1 MGALWK
7 QSRDRAARRR
17 HARALSRIRAGRAGP
32 GRAGTAPADDDGV
45 PAEVRGPTDRRRV
58 ADRRS
63 SPAHRIERGA
73 GRRDAPRRDRVGRA
87 GTSPDTPRAR
97 ADDHASAPR
106 SSRRARPAAVELV
119 DRVSRF
125 ACVLVEHF
133 DAAAVERCEP
143 ALRERPLAILR
154 ARVGD
159 QNAGSESVPTGH
171 RNSAPAAKIM
181 TTLEANAAAREQ
193 GVRPGMTETEARTRC
208 PMLLT
213 RPWVEEYV
221 ASARHALL
229 EAALAVSPRIED
241 GGAGL
246 VYVDTVGLERLIGDP
261 AAIGRRLVHQVRAI
275 GLVPRVGLAASRTA
289 ARMAAATGSGAVTV
303 IPPGR
308 ERATLAKVSIA
319 ALDLAPDLA
328 ATFGRWGIR
337 LLDELAALP
346 REGLAMRLGPPGLR
360 AHDLALGLDRDPFR
374 PWTPPP
380 FWEEAQGLEWEIDS
394 LGVLAGVLETVLE
407 RLCRRLAA
415 VALVADALEIRL
427 GLASGGHHARD
438 VSLAYPMSE
447 VKPMLTLAV
456 LDLEAHPPPAAVI
469 RVAIS
474 AHPIRTQAGQGG
486 LWQPLAPA
494 PRDLVTVLARL
505 AALVGADNLGSPVL
519 VDSHR
524 ADAFTMLAF
533 SPPAEPASADRRR
546 REAVPRQDDVLQPP
560 PAQRRQRLALRR
572 MRPARRVAV
581 ETAGER
587 PARGDRFTGHWY
599 LDGVYD

>member
-1 MGALWK
+1 
-7 QSRDRAARRR
+7 
-17 HARALSRIRAGRAGP
+17 
-32 GRAGTAPADDDGV
+32 
-45 PAEVRGPTDRRRV
+45 
-58 ADRRS
+58 
-63 SPAHRIERGA
+63 
-73 GRRDAPRRDRVGRA
+73 
-87 GTSPDTPRAR
+87 
-97 ADDHASAPR
+97 
-106 SSRRARPAAVELV
+106 VE
-119 DRVSRF
+119 RVSRF

-133 DAAAVERCEP
+133 DAAAAERCEP
-143 ALRERPLAILR
+143 ALRERPLAIL
-154 ARVGD
+154 ASRVDHPTG
-159 QNAGSESVPTGH
+159 GREYVPT
-171 RNSAPAAKIM
+171 AKIM
-181 TTLEANAAAREQ
+181 TTVEANAAAREQ
-193 GVRPGMTETEARTRC
+193 GVRPGMTEAEARARC
-208 PMLLT
+208 PLLLT
-213 RPWVEEYV
+213 RPWVEEFV

-241 GGAGL
+241 GGAGR

-275 GLVPRVGLAASRTA
+275 GLIPRVGLAASRTA
-289 ARMAAATGSGAVTV
+289 ARMAALNGSGAVTI
-303 IPPGR
+303 IPAGR
-308 ERATLAKVSIA
+308 ERAALAKVAIA
-319 ALDLAPDLA
+319 TLDLVPDLA
-328 ATFGRWGIR
+328 ATLGRWGVR
-337 LLDELAALP
+337 TLGELAALP
-346 REGLAMRLGPPGLR
+346 REGVTARLGPAGLR

-415 VALVADALEIRL
+415 ASLVADSLEVRL

-447 VKPMLTLAV
+447 VKPMLTLVV
-456 LDLEAHPPPAAVI
+456 LDLEAHPPPAAVT

-486 LWQPLAPA
+486 LWQPPAPA

-533 SPPAEPASADRRR
+533 SPPSDAALSDRRG
-546 REAVPRQDDVLQPP
+546 AASSPST
-560 PAQRRQRLALRR
+560 QRLALRR
-572 MRPARRVAV
+572 MRPARRVEV

-587 PARGDRFTGHWY
+587 PVRVEARLVIASAGPWRASGEWWDREAWARDEWDVVLGDGALCRLAHDRLAGHWY
-599 LDGVYD
+599 LDGFYD